1 MTQVGGDDM
10 PKMDPNALSGIERS
24 QMSPS
29 ALSTGLWDVL
39 SHSISTRAKVEGFN
53 AETGE
58 YRVVLQG
65 TLDLDETSKK
75 KP

>member
-1 MTQVGGDDM
+1 M
-10 PKMDPNALSGIERS
+10 PRMDPNTLSAIERTPA
-24 QMSPS
+24 SPS

-53 AETGE
+53 FETGE
-58 YRVVLQG
+58 YRIVLQG
-65 TLDLDETSKK
+65 TLDLDEASTK

>member
-1 MTQVGGDDM
+1 M
-10 PKMDPNALSGIERS
+10 PRMDPNSLNAIERTNA
-24 QMSPS
+24 SPT
-29 ALSTGLWDVL
+29 ALSTSLWDVV

-53 AETGE
+53 LETGE

-65 TLDLDETSKK
+65 TLDLDETSTT

>member
-1 MTQVGGDDM
+1 
-10 PKMDPNALSGIERS
+10 MDPNALSAIERT
-24 QMSPS
+24 QMSPK
-29 ALSTGLWDVL
+29 ALSTGIWDVV

-65 TLDLDETSKK
+65 TLDLDETSTQ

>member
-1 MTQVGGDDM
+1 
-10 PKMDPNALSGIERS
+10 MDPNALSAIERT
-24 QMSPS
+24 QMSPN
-29 ALSTGLWDVL
+29 ALSTGIWDVV

-65 TLDLDETSKK
+65 TLDLDETSTK

>member
-1 MTQVGGDDM
+1 M
-10 PKMDPNALSGIERS
+10 PRVDPNALSAIERT
-24 QMSPS
+24 QMSPK
-29 ALSTGLWDVL
+29 ALSTGIWDVV

-65 TLDLDETSKK
+65 TLDLDETSKQ

>member
-1 MTQVGGDDM
+1 M
-10 PKMDPNALSGIERS
+10 PRMDPNALNGIERTPA
-24 QMSPS
+24 SPK
-29 ALSTGLWDVL
+29 ALSMGIWDVV

-65 TLDLDETSKK
+65 TLDLDETSFQ

>member
-1 MTQVGGDDM
+1 
-10 PKMDPNALSGIERS
+10 MDPNALSAIERT
-24 QMSPS
+24 QQSPK
-29 ALSTGLWDVL
+29 ALSTGIWDVV

-58 YRVVLQG
+58 YRVILQG
-65 TLDLDETSKK
+65 TLDLDETSKQ

>member
-1 MTQVGGDDM
+1 M
-10 PKMDPNALSGIERS
+10 PRVDPNALSAIERT
-24 QMSPS
+24 QMSPK
-29 ALSTGLWDVL
+29 ALSTGIWDVV

-58 YRVVLQG
+58 YRVILQG
-65 TLDLDETSKK
+65 TLDLDETNTT